1 MSKPLILIV
10 DDDAVM
16 RAVIAKHLE
25 SEGFESVQARDGEEG
40 EAMLRE
46 RSFPVALIDIEMPR
60 MDGLELLR
68 RMRQV
73 SPSTRSIITS
83 GYVDLSRAMRAM
95 RLGAMT
101 IVTKPVYKD
110 DLMAAVGR
118 CLDDLAHWKQVLLR
132 VQSLRGAESGD
143 HA

>member
-1 MSKPLILIV
+1 
-10 DDDAVM
+10 
-16 RAVIAKHLE
+16 
-25 SEGFESVQARDGEEG
+25 
-40 EAMLRE
+40 MLRE